1 MADRKTRL
9 ESYFDTVCKNIQ
21 DMVAK
26 SSANNEDKQS
36 ICEALN
42 ELMKVHLKYKTEF
55 MTFFQPLIQ
64 HQDILKRI
72 SNFQESS
79 CLEERT
85 TQE

>member
-1 MADRKTRL
+1 MDPVLFEMADRKTRL

-42 ELMKVHLKYKTEF
+42 ELMKVHL
-55 MTFFQPLIQ
+55 
-64 HQDILKRI
+64 
-72 SNFQESS
+72 ESTRRS
-79 CLEERT
+79 L
-85 TQE
+85 